1 MKSQVLKSASIQYGI
16 NSINRPL
23 AQRWSG
29 LQIDWPAFL
38 TGSALFGFFVFWLAL
53 VQFATP
59 DLVDNDGFYH
69 IRLAQ
74 IMAEQGLKPAFP
86 WLPLSVLNPAEYV
99 DHHWFY
105 HVLLIPFTY
114 GDLISGAK
122 WASVIFPALTFV
134 AGWLLLRGQHVPY
147 AALWAMGFLVIS
159 EAFLYRMS
167 MPRAQA
173 VSLLVLLLT
182 LHVTLT
188 QRFRWLAPLAF
199 LYVWF
204 YNAFPLILLVVG
216 VYVAMRWLLEK
227 ELHLAPLAYATL
239 GLGLG
244 LIINPFFPNNLV
256 FIYHHLFPKLTET
269 TSISVGNEWYPY
281 KTWTLV
287 ENSGLALLAYVGGAF
302 ALGLSQR
309 RMSVRTATLLVLATL
324 FGLMLFKSRRFV
336 EYYPAFSLLFCAL
349 AWSPLFEAWLKSKKW
364 VRFALPA
371 LLVIALIPALGAI
384 LPATQQSM
392 QTAKPAERYAA
403 ASAWLVE
410 HTPAGSLVF
419 QTDWDDFPR
428 LFFYNTHNT
437 YLVGLDPTYMQLYD
451 PKLYDLWVEVTRGQ
465 VEAPSQTITQTFG
478 SHVVIIDLEHQ
489 AFLRQAKADP
499 NMQEVYR
506 DEFAVIFQV
515 SD

>member
-1 MKSQVLKSASIQYGI
+1 
-16 NSINRPL
+16 
-23 AQRWSG
+23 
-29 LQIDWPAFL
+29 
-38 TGSALFGFFVFWLAL
+38 
-53 VQFATP
+53 
-59 DLVDNDGFYH
+59 
-69 IRLAQ
+69 
-74 IMAEQGLKPAFP
+74 
-86 WLPLSVLNPAEYV
+86 
-99 DHHWFY
+99 
-105 HVLLIPFTY
+105 
-114 GDLISGAK
+114 
-122 WASVIFPALTFV
+122 
-134 AGWLLLRGQHVPY
+134 
-147 AALWAMGFLVIS
+147 
-159 EAFLYRMS
+159 
-167 MPRAQA
+167 
-173 VSLLVLLLT
+173 
-182 LHVTLT
+182 
-188 QRFRWLAPLAF
+188 
-199 LYVWF
+199 
-204 YNAFPLILLVVG
+204 
-216 VYVAMRWLLEK
+216 
-227 ELHLAPLAYATL
+227 
-239 GLGLG
+239 
-244 LIINPFFPNNLV
+244 
-256 FIYHHLFPKLTET
+256 
-269 TSISVGNEWYPY
+269 
-281 KTWTLV
+281 
-287 ENSGLALLAYVGGAF
+287 
-302 ALGLSQR
+302 
-309 RMSVRTATLLVLATL
+309 MSVRTATLLVLATL